1 MNSLRVRLALWVL
14 LPLAV
19 ALSLSLWFSY
29 QDSLRNARRQQD
41 HVLWASAHIIAGQI
55 GWINGRLYASVPPV
69 ALEVFS
75 SDSHD
80 AVYFSVV
87 TDSGQLLAGWPDLSG
102 RGDPAGDGSGYRDI
116 VFHDQKLRAYIMSR
130 DFFNSGK
137 SVQARITIAKT
148 QREFLHDA
156 HTLWWPNLI
165 RQSGLL
171 VLVLVLM
178 LLGLRHELKPLAK
191 LKDEVLN
198 RERADLHPI
207 RLQDLPM
214 ELRPV
219 VDTINQYG
227 QRIQRHID
235 ARKRFIEDA
244 AHQLRTPMTLLSTQL
259 HYAASLAGTPELKK
273 ILSALSESRQQIT
286 ALVNQL
292 LSLSQ
297 AENYRPEQAAAQP
310 LDVSD
315 VARDVLVE
323 LAPLA
328 ASRRIDLGISDTFEP
343 ARLRAPATLLRALV
357 FNLVDN
363 AIRYTPPGGR
373 VTLSVAAPAGAAIRL
388 DVVDTGPG
396 IAPELRTRVFE
407 RFNRGNATNQEGTG
421 LGLAIVA
428 EAAKACRARVALESG
443 PAGAG
448 LRVIVEFHLQPV
460 PQLGRLGA

>member
-1 MNSLRVRLALWVL
+1 MNSLRARMALWVL
-14 LPLAV
+14 LPLSI

-29 QDSLRNARRQQD
+29 QDSVNNARRQQD
-41 HVLWASAHIIAGQI
+41 HTLWASAHIIAGQI
-55 GWINGRLYASVPPV
+55 QWVNGQLSSTIPPV

-80 AVYFSVV
+80 TVYLSVM
-87 TDSGQLLAGWPDLSG
+87 TRDGRLLAGWPDLAARAG
-102 RGDPAGDGSGYRDI
+102 PAPEPSVSSYDNI
-116 VFHDQKLRAYIMSR
+116 EFHGMRLRAYTMSR

-137 SVQARITIAKT
+137 SMRVLITVAKT
-148 QREFLHDA
+148 EREFLHNA
-156 HTLWWPNLI
+156 HVLWWPNLI
-165 RQSGLL
+165 RQSGVL

-178 LLGLRHELKPLAK
+178 LWGLRHELKPLAR
-191 LKDEVLN
+191 LKDEVLS
-198 RERADLHPI
+198 RERTDLHPI
-207 RLQDLPM
+207 RLQALPL

-235 ARKRFIEDA
+235 SRRRFIEDA

-259 HYAASLAGTPELKK
+259 HYAASLATTPELKR
-273 ILSALSESRQQIT
+273 ILTALSESRQQIT
-286 ALVNQL
+286 LLVNQL

-297 AENYRPEQAAAQP
+297 AENYRPESTPAQQ

-328 ASRRIDLGISDTFEP
+328 ASRNIDLGIGATFGP
-343 ARLRAPATLLRALV
+343 TPLRAPPTLLRALI

-363 AIRYTPPGGR
+363 AIRYTPEGGH
-373 VTLSVAAPAGAAIRL
+373 VTLTTSHPPNASARL
-388 DVVDTGPG
+388 EVVDTGLG
-396 IAPELRTRVFE
+396 IPPELRARVFE
-407 RFNRGNATNQEGTG
+407 RFNRGNATSQEGTG

-428 EAAKACRARVALESG
+428 EAAKACRATVALGSG
-443 PAGAG
+443 PNGKG
-448 LRVIVEFHLQPV
+448 LRVVVEFRPS
-460 PQLGRLGA
+460 GRA